1 MCVWCV
7 CVCACVRACVRVCA
21 RMRACSATV
30 SRSPLLRGLVPLHN
44 ACSYGHLQV
53 TELLI
58 QVSIPRLLLWKPC
71 VRIYAPPLT
80 LQHGANVNESDFWGY
95 TPLHEAAAK
104 NKLEICRLL
113 LEHGAQVDAKT
124 REGQT
129 PYDLLKDKD
138 GDLADLLQGHRAL
151 LDAAKK
157 GDLDRV
163 SQRVGHLCEYVRTY
177 VCACAFGGGWPDLCI
192 HNA

>member
-1 MCVWCV
+1 MSKC
-7 CVCACVRACVRVCA
+7 
-21 RMRACSATV
+21 M
-30 SRSPLLRGLVPLHN
+30 
-44 ACSYGHLQV
+44 Y
-53 TELLI
+53 
-58 QVSIPRLLLWKPC
+58 
-71 VRIYAPPLT
+71 PPLPFPLS

-104 NKLEICRLL
+104 NKLDICRLL
-113 LEHGAQVDAKT
+113 LDHGAQVDAKT

-163 SQRVGHLCEYVRTY
+163 SREWAICVRSVTNS
-177 VCACAFGGGWPDLCI
+177 VARLAKTPR
-192 HNA
+192 

>member
-1 MCVWCV
+1 MSQC
-7 CVCACVRACVRVCA
+7 
-21 RMRACSATV
+21 TY
-30 SRSPLLRGLVPLHN
+30 SP
-44 ACSYGHLQV
+44 S
-53 TELLI
+53 
-58 QVSIPRLLLWKPC
+58 
-71 VRIYAPPLT
+71 

-104 NKLEICRLL
+104 NKYEICRLL

-163 SQRVGHLCEYVRTY
+163 SQGVGHLCAYVRTY
-177 VCACAFGGGWPDLCI
+177 VCACAFGGSLARPMHPQCLVWRWKAKERDQFSGLRGSNTVLEHRSWVWGWLLVLFLLSPYLLSCDVLQ
-192 HNA
+192 